1 MLDKRRVFSDR
12 CTAHGHEWRK
22 VPLDGAFNGVTRLV
36 FRLFEVGFWMGWR
49 TDFTKDAGA
58 VLGLAIGYTAK
69 YVLDQT
75 FVFKERSA

>member
-1 MLDKRRVFSDR
+1 MLDKKRVFSDR

-22 VPLDGAFNGVTRLV
+22 VTLRGAFKVVTRLV

-58 VLGLAIGYTAK
+58 VLGLAIGYAIAF
-69 YVLDQT
+69 VLDRT
-75 FVFKERSA
+75 FVFKVGRA